1 MPPLS
6 KSPRVSFLLN
16 HLGLKDALDVIEHL
30 PRRYEDY
37 GLTGLPKYPEN
48 GERAVLFGKVVGT
61 VKRPVRFKRASLTSL
76 LFCLEDGREVRVE
89 AWNRDYLASRLK
101 DGSEATVLV
110 HYDAKRSSLSLV
122 SLKEGRL
129 PPEKT
134 LKAELTT
141 ASVTS
146 TSSRCTRRSGLSEP

>member
-61 VKRPVRFKRASLTSL
+61 VKRPVRFKRASLTSF
-76 LFCLEDGREVRVE
+76 LFRLEDDGLIVGNLVIQ
-89 AWNRDYLASRLK
+89 AVKPQLSRPK
-101 DGSEATVLV
+101 M
-110 HYDAKRSSLSLV
+110 
-122 SLKEGRL
+122 
-129 PPEKT
+129 
-134 LKAELTT
+134 
-141 ASVTS
+141 
-146 TSSRCTRRSGLSEP
+146 